1 MKLRHI
7 FDVYDEDQSGAL
19 EPNEQR
25 ALAQVT
31 REVARAVA
39 RGMARAVTR
48 AVTRAVARGMAR
60 AVAREVARQGG
71 AWDEVTPPVPV

>member
-39 RGMARAVTR
+39 RGMARAV
-48 AVTRAVARGMAR
+48 
-60 AVAREVARQGG
+60 AREGG
-71 AWDEVTPPVPV
+71 A